1 LGSPS
6 ENFKGYVEADA
17 TQRARYIPN
26 HALFLMHGLADLS
39 VPYTHGVALA
49 KSLAEAGILFKY
61 HVCNYFLRS
70 FARKPLGDLL
80 ITHTAFVYHFKRT
93 QAYYY
98 FFNKAM
104 LRANFCI
111 GRA

>member
-49 KSLAEAGILFKY
+49 KSLAEAGVLFKY
-61 HVCNYFLRS
+61 HVCNYFLHS
-70 FARKPLGDLL
+70 FARKPLGAILSSL
-80 ITHTAFVYHFKRT
+80 IVYHFKRT
-93 QAYYY
+93 GVLL

-104 LRANFCI
+104 LRGNFCI
-111 GRA
+111 GHA